1 MRWTATIIDGH
12 EDAVHIVHEGAVL
25 HRLTRIEARA
35 LAAELARVADEG
47 ETATLT
53 GAVVDPRDCNP
64 GEFYVA
70 IGAAGWNGPVPFI
83 LSTAHYDAHRTL
95 GLLCAPCIW
104 GFSVYRRVPGY
115 RTLGVDFAEWMS
127 RPGQRNVIIRRD
139 YDRVAAHGKG
149 GHAPKVTT

>member
-47 ETATLT
+47 ETVTERSCFTCAHRNNAVHSCVPFLT
-53 GAVVDPRDCNP
+53 DRAL
-64 GEFYVA
+64 
-70 IGAAGWNGPVPFI
+70 GPVTIYVVESGAFDTHDGMPTNRSI
-83 LSTAHYDAHRTL
+83 
-95 GLLCAPCIW
+95 PC
-104 GFSVYRRVPGY
+104 P
-115 RTLGVDFAEWMS
+115 
-127 RPGQRNVIIRRD
+127 
-139 YDRVAAHGKG
+139 